1 MSNSRLGPLCYYPA
15 KRHHLGG
22 LTAAPRLL
30 KLSIW
35 SSNSYNTAVSY
46 CLNTFLAHQLTLHIL
61 YSNHNNPTTSINMQN
76 ERGQGVSHATDS
88 SVPGKIQEKV
98 STSPL
103 SPFFGHVHTNIVPQA
118 PAKLEHE
125 LPDAVHNTGS
135 NKETGKVSHATGPSK
150 VPQAIQEA
158 APKKLEEI
166 LPEKIHPTK

>member
-1 MSNSRLGPLCYYPA
+1 
-15 KRHHLGG
+15 
-22 LTAAPRLL
+22 
-30 KLSIW
+30 
-35 SSNSYNTAVSY
+35 
-46 CLNTFLAHQLTLHIL
+46 
-61 YSNHNNPTTSINMQN
+61 MQN

-98 STSPL
+98 NITSL
-103 SPFFGHVHTNIVPQA
+103 SFLCHIHTNIASQA